1 MGSDKQK
8 DLFIVGKPFVG
19 QSLKTFNHGCRV
31 ELDSRL
37 NSYLKLESQKN
48 RP

>member
-8 DLFIVGKPFVG
+8 DLFIVGKPFVE
-19 QSLKTFNHGCRV
+19 QSLETFNQGCRV

-37 NSYLKLESQKN
+37 NSHLKLESQKN
-48 RP
+48 KP